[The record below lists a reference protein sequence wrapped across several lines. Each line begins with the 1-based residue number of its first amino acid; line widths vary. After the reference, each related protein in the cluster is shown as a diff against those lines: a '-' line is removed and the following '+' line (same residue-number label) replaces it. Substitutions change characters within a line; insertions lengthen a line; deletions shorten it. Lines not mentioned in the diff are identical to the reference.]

1 MKRDLPL
8 LLVKG
13 IICGAFVGLL
23 VGAYV
28 VFQSED
34 RVIRRDDFTH
44 PVTLEQAQERY
55 SSTVILAFVAVFA
68 AIGPYIAAA
77 SFGPWIRHAVFG
89 LTGGVL
95 LVVAGA
101 LLAAGITNQQPF
113 NSNKVSKSTCID
125 VAFIYLLP
133 AAVIVGPVVGLLVG
147 KFRTVRVHNQ

>member
-1 MKRDLPL
+1 MKLHLPL

-13 IICGAFVGLL
+13 IISGAFVGFL

-55 SSTVILAFVAVFA
+55 SSTVILAFVMVFA
-68 AIGPYIAAA
+68 VIGPYIAAA

-89 LTGGVL
+89 LMGGVL
-95 LVVAGA
+95 LVVSGT
-101 LLAAGITNQQPF
+101 LFAAGIKNQQPF
-113 NSNKVSKSTCID
+113 NRNKVSEGTCID
-125 VAFIYLLP
+125 VALTYLLP
-133 AAVIVGPVVGLLVG
+133 AAVVVGPVVGLLVG